1 MLQLCQVPA
10 QLLAP
15 CRRTPRLSA
24 ADMEVGCE
32 VLARHPLSGLYTRA
46 ELLALPR
53 PGTDAV
59 VKFPEVS

>member
-10 QLLAP
+10 QLVAP
-15 CRRTPRLSA
+15 CRAPPHLSA
-24 ADMEVGCE
+24 ADMEAGCE
-32 VLARHPLSGLYTRA
+32 VLARHPLSSLYARA